1 MITSFQCLCLFLFSF
16 IFYQGAAALSHSTA
30 VALLAAALGTA
41 AAGLY
46 LWKTKRVW
54 DSCSLQLCAWI
65 AVIQVMSF
73 SAVVLNGASILPELC
88 VIVIFAACEGVRI
101 GQSAS
106 LARLFDQIDKLTQAE
121 QHANRMLMDVRS
133 RNHDTMKH
141 MTAIR
146 SAQSKTDTQSYIQNW
161 TDQYSQYDRFL
172 KGENAYIAG
181 VLYDFLEKARASS
194 VKVSLHMYTPL
205 SSLPFSPA
213 DQVSLVG
220 NLLENALDSAA
231 EAREKAEIKLETSL
245 RSGLYVLICENST
258 PGMDPNVLDTLY
270 QSFGRST
277 KSGDHEGMGTYII
290 QKLVKSASGRLDF
303 TYRHPVFRLEIKIPV
318 QK

>member
-1 MITSFQCLCLFLFSF
+1 MITLFQCLCLFLFSF
-16 IFYQGAAALSHSTA
+16 IFYQGAAALWHSTA
-30 VALLAAALGTA
+30 VSLLAAALGAA

-54 DSCSLQLCAWI
+54 DRCSLQLCAWI
-65 AVIQVMSF
+65 AVIQVI
-73 SAVVLNGASILPELC
+73 SAAAVLVGSDILPALFA
-88 VIVIFAACEGVRI
+88 ILIFAVCERLRI
-101 GQSAS
+101 GQSA
-106 LARLFDQIDKLTQAE
+106 LQARLSDQIDKLAQAE

-141 MTAIR
+141 ITAIH
-146 SAQSKTDTQSYIQNW
+146 SAQSKADTQAYIQNW
-161 TDQYSQYDRFL
+161 ADQYSQYDRFL
-172 KGENAYIAG
+172 KGENAYVAG
-181 VLYDFLEKARASS
+181 LLYDFLEKAHTSG
-194 VKVSLHMYTPL
+194 VKVSLHMHTPL

-220 NLLENALDSAA
+220 NILENALDSAA

-258 PGMDPNVLDTLY
+258 PGMDPKVLDTLY

-277 KSGDHEGMGTYII
+277 KSGAHEGMGTYII
-290 QKLVKSASGRLDF
+290 QKLVKSAFGRLDF
-303 TYRHPVFRLEIKIPV
+303 TYRDPVFRLEIKIPF

>member
-1 MITSFQCLCLFLFSF
+1 MITFFQCLCLFIFSF
-16 IFYQGAAALSHSTA
+16 IFYQGAAALSLSTA
-30 VALLAAALGTA
+30 VSLLAAALGAA

-54 DSCSLQLCAWI
+54 DRCSPQLCTWI
-65 AVIQVMSF
+65 AVIQVMSA
-73 SAVVLNGASILPELC
+73 AVVIGASILTALF
-88 VIVIFAACEGVRI
+88 VIVIFAACEGLRI
-101 GQSAS
+101 GQSA
-106 LARLFDQIDKLTQAE
+106 LQARLSDQIDKLVKAE
-121 QHANRMLMDVRS
+121 QHANHMLMDVRS

-146 SAQSKTDTQSYIQNW
+146 AAQSKADTQAYIQNW
-161 TDQYSQYDRFL
+161 TDLYSQYDRFL
-172 KGENAYIAG
+172 KGENAYVAG
-181 VLYDFLEKARASS
+181 VLYDFLEKARASG
-194 VKVSLHMYTPL
+194 VKVALNMHTPL

-231 EAREKAEIKLETSL
+231 EAREKGEIKLETSL

-258 PGMDPNVLDTLY
+258 PGMDPKVLDTLY

-277 KSGDHEGMGTYII
+277 KSGGDHEGMGTYII

-303 TYRHPVFRLEIKIPV
+303 TYRHPVFRLEIKIPF

>member
-1 MITSFQCLCLFLFSF
+1 MVTFFQWLCLFLFSF

-30 VALLAAALGTA
+30 LSLPAAALGAA
-41 AAGLY
+41 AAGFY

-54 DSCSLQLCAWI
+54 GRSSFQICAWI
-65 AVIQVMSF
+65 AVIQVMSA
-73 SAVVLNGASILPELC
+73 AVVLIGTDIMPALF
-88 VIVIFAACEGVRI
+88 VIVIFAACEGLRV
-101 GQSAS
+101 GQAAS
-106 LARLFDQIDKLTQAE
+106 LARFSDQIDKLAQAE

-141 MTAIR
+141 LTAIR
-146 SAQSKTDTQSYIQNW
+146 SAQSKADTQAYIQNW
-161 TDQYSQYDRFL
+161 ADQYSQYDRFL
-172 KGENAYIAG
+172 KGENAYVAG
-181 VLYDFLEKARASS
+181 VLYDFLEKARVSG
-194 VKVSLHMYTPL
+194 VKVSLHLHTPL

-213 DQVSLVG
+213 DQVSLAG
-220 NLLENALDSAA
+220 NILENALDSAA

-258 PGMDPNVLDTLY
+258 PGMDPKVLNTLY

-277 KSGDHEGMGTYII
+277 KSGPHEGMGTYII

-303 TYRHPVFRLEIKIPV
+303 TYRHPVFRLEIKIPF

>member
-1 MITSFQCLCLFLFSF
+1 MITLFQCLCLFLFSF
-16 IFYQGAAALSHSTA
+16 IFYQGAAALWHSTA
-30 VALLAAALGTA
+30 VSLLAAALGAA

-54 DSCSLQLCAWI
+54 DRCSLQLCAWI
-65 AVIQVMSF
+65 AVIQVI
-73 SAVVLNGASILPELC
+73 SAAAVLVGSDILPALFA
-88 VIVIFAACEGVRI
+88 ILIFAACERLRI
-101 GQSAS
+101 GQSA
-106 LARLFDQIDKLTQAE
+106 LQARLSDQIDKLAQAE

-141 MTAIR
+141 ITAIHL
-146 SAQSKTDTQSYIQNW
+146 AQSKADTQAYIQNW
-161 TDQYSQYDRFL
+161 ADQYSQYDRFL
-172 KGENAYIAG
+172 KGENAYVAG
-181 VLYDFLEKARASS
+181 VLYDFLEKAHTSG
-194 VKVSLHMYTPL
+194 VKVSLHMHTPL

-220 NLLENALDSAA
+220 NILENALDSAA
-231 EAREKAEIKLETSL
+231 EAREKAEIKLGTSL

-258 PGMDPNVLDTLY
+258 PGMDPKVLDTLY

-277 KSGDHEGMGTYII
+277 KSGAHEGMGTYII
-290 QKLVKSASGRLDF
+290 QKLVKSAFGRLDF
-303 TYRHPVFRLEIKIPV
+303 TYRDPVFRLEIKIPF

>member
-1 MITSFQCLCLFLFSF
+1 MITLFQCLYLFLFSF

-30 VALLAAALGTA
+30 LSWLTAALGAA

-54 DSCSLQLCAWI
+54 DRCSFQLCAWI
-65 AVIQVMSF
+65 AVIQLMS
-73 SAVVLNGASILPELC
+73 AAAVLNGATILPALFA
-88 VIVIFAACEGVRI
+88 IVIFAACEGLRI

-106 LARLFDQIDKLTQAE
+106 LARFSDQIDQLTQAE
-121 QHANRMLMDVRS
+121 QHANRMLIDVRS

-141 MTAIR
+141 ITAIR
-146 SAQSKTDTQSYIQNW
+146 SAQSKADTQAYIQNW
-161 TDQYSQYDRFL
+161 ADQYSQYDRFL
-172 KGENAYIAG
+172 KGENAYVAG
-181 VLYDFLEKARASS
+181 VIYDFLEKARVSGIT
-194 VKVSLHMYTPL
+194 VSLHMHTPL

-220 NLLENALDSAA
+220 NILENALDSAA
-231 EAREKAEIKLETSL
+231 ETQEKAEIKLETSL

-258 PGMDPNVLDTLY
+258 PGMDPKVLDTLY

-277 KSGDHEGMGTYII
+277 KSGPHEGMGTYII
-290 QKLVKSASGRLDF
+290 QKLVKSAFGRLDF
-303 TYRHPVFRLEIKIPV
+303 TYRHPVFRLEIKIPF

>member
-1 MITSFQCLCLFLFSF
+1 MITLFQCLCLFLFSF
-16 IFYQGAAALSHSTA
+16 IFYQGAAALWHSTA
-30 VALLAAALGTA
+30 VSLLAAALGA
-41 AAGLY
+41 AAARLY

-54 DSCSLQLCAWI
+54 DRCSLQLCAWI
-65 AVIQVMSF
+65 AVIQVI
-73 SAVVLNGASILPELC
+73 SAAAVLVGSDILPALFA
-88 VIVIFAACEGVRI
+88 ILIFAACERLRI
-101 GQSAS
+101 GQSA
-106 LARLFDQIDKLTQAE
+106 LQARLSDQIDKLAQAE

-141 MTAIR
+141 ITAIH
-146 SAQSKTDTQSYIQNW
+146 SAQSKADTQVYIQNW
-161 TDQYSQYDRFL
+161 ADQYSQYDRFL
-172 KGENAYIAG
+172 KGENAYVAG
-181 VLYDFLEKARASS
+181 VLYDFLEKAHTSD
-194 VKVSLHMYTPL
+194 VKVSLNMHTPL

-220 NLLENALDSAA
+220 NILENALDSAA

-258 PGMDPNVLDTLY
+258 PGMDPKVLDTLY

-277 KSGDHEGMGTYII
+277 KSGAHEGMGTYII
-290 QKLVKSASGRLDF
+290 QKLVKSAFGRLDF
-303 TYRHPVFRLEIKIPV
+303 TYRAPVFRLEIKIPF